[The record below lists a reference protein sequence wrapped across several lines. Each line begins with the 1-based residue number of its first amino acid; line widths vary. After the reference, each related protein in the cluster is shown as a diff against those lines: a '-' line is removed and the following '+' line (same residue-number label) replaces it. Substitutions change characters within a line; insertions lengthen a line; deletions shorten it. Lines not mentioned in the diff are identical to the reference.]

1 METTLSVK
9 QGKYRYKLPVKLE
22 ITESRIKFLRSS
34 FKLKDEIKSM
44 RGPRWHGFDKE
55 DPQKIWSVENHPRNV
70 FRLRYLMGENVY
82 AHFEQELCE
91 LPDFRLKD
99 IALEHQKDMVRRV
112 LTYHFQI
119 LAAEQGL
126 GKSMV
131 AIIMAEL
138 KRGRWWYVGPKSAGE
153 SFTLELE
160 KWECD
165 NDLFE
170 EILTYEA
177 LEKKVRYAEFPVPTG
192 IIFDES
198 TAIKNANTN
207 RAKAAQAMADY
218 IRKETEN
225 KGYVVL
231 LSGTPTAKS
240 PSDIWSQAE
249 VAWPGFLREGSEH
262 AFKQRYAFMEEQT
275 NMDGVKFMKQL
286 GWNEAEVSKLPNR
299 LNGLMT
305 TYRKVD
311 WLDLPSKRFRR
322 VHLEPSKKVLRV
334 AKALVSVAKNSAI
347 ALTWLRALSSGF
359 QYIMVENGQKECPSC
374 NMMPIGHD
382 CPVCQGTRLMA
393 TKERQQRLV
402 KTPKEDALRVEMA
415 GENRIIVP
423 ASFTGSIDRCQK
435 IAHEEGFAICR
446 VDGRGWFSFDKG
458 GDIVKGMHPMR
469 WWKECSDPVA
479 FIGNPGS
486 CKFGLTL
493 TEARKMVF
501 FDNDFSAENRLQ
513 MIDRFHRIGQ
523 TQSPEVVDLIHLP
536 VDEKVLDT
544 LENNRNLELISL
556 GSLAELLGDEAAE
569 DIDLSLE

>member
-1 METTLSVK
+1 METTLSIK
-9 QGKYRYKLPVKLE
+9 QGKYRFKLPVKLE
-22 ITESRIKFLRSS
+22 ITESRIKFLKSS

-44 RGPRWHGFDKE
+44 RGPRWHGFDNE
-55 DPQKIWSVENHPRNV
+55 DPQKIWSVDNHPRNV
-70 FRLRYLMGENVY
+70 FRLRYLMGEDVY
-82 AHFEQELCE
+82 AHFDQELVE
-91 LPDFRLKD
+91 VPDFRLKD
-99 IALEHQKDMVRRV
+99 TALEHQIDMVRRS

-131 AIIMAEL
+131 AIILAEIV
-138 KRGRWWYVGPKSAGE
+138 GGTWWYVGPKSAGE
-153 SFTLELE
+153 SFKLELE
-160 KWECD
+160 KWECR

-170 EILTYEA
+170 EVITYEG
-177 LEKKVRYAEFPVPTG
+177 LEKKVRYSDFPAPTG

-198 TAIKNANTN
+198 TAIKNASTN
-207 RAKAAQAMADY
+207 RAKAAQAIADY
-218 IRKETEN
+218 IRTETNN
-225 KGYVVL
+225 KGYVIE
-231 LSGTPTAKS
+231 LSGTPTAKA

-275 NMDGVKFMKQL
+275 NMDGVKFLKQT
-286 GWNEAEVSKLPNR
+286 GWNEAEVTKLPDR
-299 LNGLMT
+299 LKGLMT

-311 WLDLPSKRFRR
+311 WLDLPKKKFRR
-322 VHLEPSKKVLRV
+322 VHLTPSPKVLRV

-359 QYIMVENGQKECPSC
+359 QYIMVENGQKECPAC

-393 TKERQQRLV
+393 TKERQQRTV

-415 GENRIIVP
+415 GHHRIIIP

-446 VDGRGWFSFDKG
+446 VDGRGWFSYDRDG
-458 GDIVKGMHPMR
+458 EVVKSTHPMR
-469 WWKECSDPVA
+469 WWKECPDPVA

-493 TEARKMVF
+493 TEAKKMVF

-523 TQSPEVVDLIHLP
+523 TEEPEVVDLIHLP